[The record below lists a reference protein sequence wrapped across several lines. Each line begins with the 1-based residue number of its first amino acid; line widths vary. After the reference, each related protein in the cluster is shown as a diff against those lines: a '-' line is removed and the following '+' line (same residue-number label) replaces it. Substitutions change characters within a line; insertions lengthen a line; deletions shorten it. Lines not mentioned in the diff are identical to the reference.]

1 MSKQCVLA
9 ILLATLLFA
18 CIAERD
24 QPPAQEATDVEASKY
39 PVAPARGKSWL
50 NQLAVTVSDTSMG
63 QMGGTRPIPDTARR
77 EPELTQQH
85 SLRSVMRR
93 FFSLLRS
100 NPDHASHVLNEPFTL
115 AGADLYRLSCQS
127 CHGPE
132 GKGDTPEI
140 QPLLGPVQGT
150 SPVLIRERL
159 KRRRVP
165 IKEELVER
173 LAAEAKSNLLDRIR
187 HGGEKM
193 PPFDHLRGDEVEAL
207 IRYLQDLAGV
217 PPTKREE
224 LLVSESAA
232 RVGEHVIKGTCHICH
247 DATGPGGGHMAMMR
261 GIIPSL
267 ASFPRDHSLSA
278 VTRQVEYGSSRMMM
292 MMMDRQRMPPMPYF
306 TEEEIAAAYY
316 YLVGYP
322 PQP

>member
-1 MSKQCVLA
+1 MSKQSVLA

-18 CIAERD
+18 CTTERD
-24 QPPAQEATDVEASKY
+24 QPPAQEATDVEPSKY
-39 PVAPARGKSWL
+39 PVASAQGKSWL

-63 QMGGTRPIPDTARR
+63 QMGGTGPIPGTARR

-85 SLRSVMRR
+85 GLRSVMRR
-93 FFSLLRS
+93 FFSQLRA
-100 NPDHASHVLNEPFTL
+100 NPDHASRVLNESFTL
-115 AGADLYRLSCQS
+115 TGTDLYRLSCQS

-165 IKEELVER
+165 INEELVER
-173 LAAEAKSNLLDRIR
+173 LAAEAKSSLLDRIR
-187 HGGEKM
+187 HGGDKM
-193 PPFDHLRGDEVEAL
+193 PPFDHLRGDEVETL
-207 IRYLQDLAGV
+207 IRYLQDLAAV
-217 PPTKREE
+217 PPPQREE

-278 VTRQVEYGSSRMMM
+278 VTRQVEFGSSRMMM
-292 MMMDRQRMPPMPYF
+292 MMNQQRMPPMPYF

-322 PQP
+322 PHP